1 MHNRHVPPY
10 VLLALILTLIFSA
23 LGPLAS
29 SRPASA
35 VELANPFFQATWE
48 RTDRVVAST
57 EVSRTWV
64 WGPEPFTE
72 QVGEP
77 YVESPGG
84 TRLVRYFDKSR
95 MEINDPDGDVN
106 DIWYVTNGLL
116 ARELITGQ
124 MQIGD
129 AAFENRGPAQVN
141 IAGDWDDP
149 DGPTYASFA
158 ALLGAAPLADG
169 AAITQTINRA
179 DNVGC
184 CVPADHGVRA
194 GPLVSETGHRVASVF
209 WEYLNSS
216 GKIVE
221 RERRTTGQLFA
232 NPYYA
237 TGLPIGEAYWAQVRV
252 AGVQQWVLVQ
262 PFERRVLTFTPGN
275 AAGWQVEMGNVGLH
289 YYIWRYGSGSP
300 GAAPDWNLPAY
311 PVWTPAGQ
319 TVNIPDLDVR
329 YGLHLSSV
337 NVDTGAVTVQQQIRI
352 DSFKGSQPDRLY
364 IQIVAAHFGY
374 FTLDGLRLNGQPAA
388 TTAHHGGFIRE
399 LPLPPG
405 LPTPT
410 TIDIDF
416 RLNVGLEPSG
426 WGGTSL
432 DSGILR
438 LGYFFPIISDL
449 HAFSDTLDPS
459 QAQVADFDV
468 TVDVAP
474 DVTVAHAGWE
484 IGRETLGDGRL
495 RYRLTAENVRDYAL
509 LLSRG
514 FSYWE
519 QTTPSGVLL
528 KLYIHSSSLNNI
540 TNETAAYRNG
550 VIFAATT
557 DALEKLSGLIGPY
570 AYDSLVIVDSGPTM
584 PGGLEFPSLIY
595 INPAY
600 IPLDRLIYHEVAH
613 QWMHAMIGN
622 RTLIDGWIDEGG
634 AEFFERGLPTNFTER
649 PSVPAGGYRYWLDS
663 HADELVYDSSRQWY
677 FSIYEQGAL
686 FYYDVLDRMGWDAF
700 WRAFQHLYREHL
712 FAIVTA
718 HDMLA
723 TFQEYSPTDLRP
735 LYDDYFR
742 YPWVWELLA
751 PGG

>member
-1 MHNRHVPPY
+1 MPSLRPSVPATLF
-10 VLLALILTLIFSA
+10 LLLTLMLST
-23 LGPLAS
+23 LGPLGGPQ
-29 SRPASA
+29 PALA
-35 VELANPFFQATWE
+35 VDDGNPFFANTWQ
-48 RTDRVVAST
+48 RTDQVVAST

-64 WGPEPFTE
+64 WGPEPVTSE
-72 QVGEP
+72 RGEP
-77 YVESPGG
+77 YLDSPGG

-95 MEINDPDGDVN
+95 MEINDPGWDPG
-106 DIWYVTNGLL
+106 DIWFVTNGLL
-116 ARELITGQ
+116 ARELIEGQ
-124 MQIGD
+124 MQLGD
-129 AAFENRGPAQVN
+129 NTFENRGPAQVN

-149 DGPTYASFA
+149 DGPTYASFTT
-158 ALLGAAPLADG
+158 LLGDPPLPEG
-169 AAITQTINRA
+169 AAVSQTVNRA
-179 DNVGC
+179 GGAGC
-184 CVPADHGVRA
+184 CVPNDHGVRA

-209 WEYLNSS
+209 WDYLNSS

-221 RERRTTGQLFA
+221 RGRRTTGPLFA

-262 PFERRVLTFTPGN
+262 PFERRVLTYTPGN
-275 AAGWQVEMGNVGLH
+275 PAGWQVEMGNVGLH
-289 YYIWRYGSGSP
+289 YHIWRYGSGS
-300 GAAPDWNLPAY
+300 ASAPPSWDLPAY
-311 PVWTPAGQ
+311 PTWIPAGQ
-319 TVNIPDLDVR
+319 TVDIPDLDVR

-337 NVDTGAVTVQQQIRI
+337 NVDTGAVTVQQQISI
-352 DSFKGSQPDRLY
+352 DSFKGAQPDRLY

-374 FTLDGLRLNGQPAA
+374 FTLDSLTLNGQSV
-388 TTAHHGGFIRE
+388 TTVSHHGGFIRE
-399 LPLPPG
+399 LTLPPN

-416 RLNVGLEPSG
+416 RLNIGLEPSG

-495 RYRLTAENVRDYAL
+495 RYRLTAENVRDFAM

-514 FSYWE
+514 FGYSE
-519 QTTPSGVLL
+519 RTSPSGVLI
-528 KLYIHSSSLNNI
+528 KLYIHSSSMAGVS
-540 TNETAAYRNG
+540 NETVAFRND
-550 VIFAATT
+550 VIFAAAV
-557 DALEKLSGLIGPY
+557 DALEQLGGLIGPY
-570 AYDSLVIVDSGPTM
+570 QYDTLVIADSGPTM
-584 PGGLEFPSLIY
+584 PAGLEFPSLLY

-600 IPLDRLIYHEVAH
+600 SQLDRLIYHEVAH

-622 RTLIDGWIDEGG
+622 RTLVDGWIDEGG
-634 AEFFERGLPTNFTER
+634 AEFFERGLPTGFTER
-649 PSVPAGGYRYWLDS
+649 PAIPAGGYRYWLDS
-663 HADELVYDSSRQWY
+663 HADELVYDASRQWY
-677 FSIYEQGAL
+677 FSIYEQGAR

-700 WRAFQHLYREHL
+700 WRAFQNLYAEHL
-712 FAIVTA
+712 FGIVTA

-723 TFQEYSPTDLRP
+723 TFQEYSATDLRP